1 VDKLEHV
8 YYEQEGAIEDTIER
22 VLIEDNGMD
31 SSNSSGESSDML
43 ESEGLSGVEG
53 LVED

>member
-1 VDKLEHV
+1 
-8 YYEQEGAIEDTIER
+8 
-22 VLIEDNGMD
+22 MD

-53 LVED
+53 LVEDWIQL